1 MRFCVVGAGA
11 MGGVYGLSLI
21 DAGYEVDFL
30 DVNLDHIKSVKKDGF
45 RISGIGGQ
53 RVQKVNISAHENDF
67 VNSADVVLF
76 QAHTTGTK
84 SAANSVAT
92 VLKPDGWVIT
102 LQNGI
107 GNIEALSA
115 VLGEERVVGC
125 ISYHSAALEDL
136 GHVSHTNDGTTFIGE
151 LNGAISKRVKDLAE
165 AFKKASLSPEITAD
179 ILGVIW
185 GKFVVNC
192 GINPLCAVTGLR
204 SGEIARN
211 NAAAE
216 MQTKILE
223 EIMAVVEAKGIK
235 LPNNDMITYVKRLTR
250 ARYNKPSMQQHVE
263 AGRLTEIDALNGAL
277 VSEAKSLNI
286 SVPFNEALVNL
297 VKAREFAM
305 QQAFMDPKVDYEE
318 LERLALEEK

>member
-115 VLGEERVVGC
+115 VLGEERVVGG
-125 ISYHSAALEDL
+125 ISYHSAALEGI

-151 LNGAISKRVKDLAE
+151 LNGAISNGGNHPPRNRIVVIPAIKIIFAYSPRKNSANVIAE
-165 AFKKASLSPEITAD
+165 YSTL
-179 ILGVIW
+179 
-185 GKFVVNC
+185 
-192 GINPLCAVTGLR
+192 
-204 SGEIARN
+204 
-211 NAAAE
+211 
-216 MQTKILE
+216 
-223 EIMAVVEAKGIK
+223 
-235 LPNNDMITYVKRLTR
+235 
-250 ARYNKPSMQQHVE
+250 
-263 AGRLTEIDALNGAL
+263 
-277 VSEAKSLNI
+277 
-286 SVPFNEALVNL
+286 
-297 VKAREFAM
+297 
-305 QQAFMDPKVDYEE
+305 
-318 LERLALEEK
+318 

>member
-45 RISGIGGQ
+45 RLSGIGGQ
-53 RVQKVNISAHENDF
+53 RVKKVNISAHENDF

-76 QAHTTGTK
+76 HAHTTGTK

-115 VLGEERVVGC
+115 VLGEERVVGG

-165 AFKKASLSPEITAD
+165 AFKKASLSPEITTD

-250 ARYNKPSMQQHVE
+250 ARYNKPSMQQHIE

-286 SVPFNEALVNL
+286 SVPFNKALVNL

-305 QQAFMDPKVDYEE
+305 QQAFMDPKVDYEK
-318 LERLALEEK
+318 LERRALEEK

>member
-115 VLGEERVVGC
+115 VLGEERVVGG

-165 AFKKASLSPEITAD
+165 AFKKASLSPEITTD

-250 ARYNKPSMQQHVE
+250 ARYNKPSMQQHIE

>member
-45 RISGIGGQ
+45 RLSGIGGQ

-76 QAHTTGTK
+76 HAHTTGTK
-84 SAANSVAT
+84 STANSVAT

-115 VLGEERVVGC
+115 VLGEERVVGG
-125 ISYHSAALEDL
+125 ISYHSAALEGL

-250 ARYNKPSMQQHVE
+250 ARYNKPSMQQHIE

-286 SVPFNEALVNL
+286 SVPFKEALVNL

>member
-115 VLGEERVVGC
+115 VLGEERVVGG

-136 GHVSHTNDGTTFIGE
+136 GHVNHTNDGTTFIGE

-250 ARYNKPSMQQHVE
+250 ARYNKPSMQQHIE

-318 LERLALEEK
+318 LERLALQEK

>member
-76 QAHTTGTK
+76 HAHTTGTK

-115 VLGEERVVGC
+115 VLGEERVVGG

-185 GKFVVNC
+185 EKFVVNC

-250 ARYNKPSMQQHVE
+250 ARYNKPSMQQHIE

>member
-11 MGGVYGLSLI
+11 MGGVYGLNLI

-30 DVNLDHIKSVKKDGF
+30 DVNLDHIKSVKKDCF

-115 VLGEERVVGC
+115 VLGEERVVGG

-250 ARYNKPSMQQHVE
+250 ARYNKPSMQQHIE

-286 SVPFNEALVNL
+286 NVPFNEALVNL

>member
-115 VLGEERVVGC
+115 VLGEERVVGG

-165 AFKKASLSPEITAD
+165 AFKRASLSPEITAD

-250 ARYNKPSMQQHVE
+250 ARYNKPSMQQHIE

-318 LERLALEEK
+318 LERRSLEEE

>member
-21 DAGYEVDFL
+21 DAGYDVDFL

-53 RVQKVNISAHENDF
+53 RVQKVNISAQEDDF

-115 VLGEERVVGC
+115 VLGEERVVGG
-125 ISYHSAALEDL
+125 ISYHSAALEGL
-136 GHVSHTNDGTTFIGE
+136 GHVSHTNDGATFIGE

-250 ARYNKPSMQQHVE
+250 ARYNKPSMQQHIE

-318 LERLALEEK
+318 LERRSLEEE

>member
-11 MGGVYGLSLI
+11 MGGVYGLNLI

-84 SAANSVAT
+84 SAASSVAT

-115 VLGEERVVGC
+115 VLGEERVVGG

-250 ARYNKPSMQQHVE
+250 ARYNKPSMQQHIE

>member
-115 VLGEERVVGC
+115 VLGEERVVGG
-125 ISYHSAALEDL
+125 ISYHSAALEGL

-165 AFKKASLSPEITAD
+165 AFEKASLSPEITAD

-250 ARYNKPSMQQHVE
+250 ARYNKPSMQQHIE

>member
-45 RISGIGGQ
+45 RISGIGGK

-115 VLGEERVVGC
+115 VLGEERVVGG

-165 AFKKASLSPEITAD
+165 AFKRASLSPEITAD

-250 ARYNKPSMQQHVE
+250 ARYNKPSMQQHIE

-286 SVPFNEALVNL
+286 NVPFNEALVNL

>member
-115 VLGEERVVGC
+115 VLGEERVVGG

-235 LPNNDMITYVKRLTR
+235 LPNNDMIAYVKRLTR
-250 ARYNKPSMQQHVE
+250 ARYNKPSMQQHIE

>member
-115 VLGEERVVGC
+115 VLGEERVVGG

-165 AFKKASLSPEITAD
+165 AFKKASLNPEITAD

-250 ARYNKPSMQQHVE
+250 ARYNKPSMQQHIE

>member
-45 RISGIGGQ
+45 RLSGIGGQ

-115 VLGEERVVGC
+115 VLGEERVVGG

-165 AFKKASLSPEITAD
+165 AFKKASLSPEITTD

-250 ARYNKPSMQQHVE
+250 SRYNKPSMQQHIE

-286 SVPFNEALVNL
+286 SVPFNKALVNL

-305 QQAFMDPKVDYEE
+305 QQAFMDAKVDYEE
-318 LERLALEEK
+318 LERRTLEEK

>member
-53 RVQKVNISAHENDF
+53 QVQKVNISAHENDF

-84 SAANSVAT
+84 SVNSVAT

-115 VLGEERVVGC
+115 VLGEER
-125 ISYHSAALEDL
+125 
-136 GHVSHTNDGTTFIGE
+136 
-151 LNGAISKRVKDLAE
+151 
-165 AFKKASLSPEITAD
+165 
-179 ILGVIW
+179 
-185 GKFVVNC
+185 
-192 GINPLCAVTGLR
+192 
-204 SGEIARN
+204 
-211 NAAAE
+211 
-216 MQTKILE
+216 
-223 EIMAVVEAKGIK
+223 
-235 LPNNDMITYVKRLTR
+235 
-250 ARYNKPSMQQHVE
+250 
-263 AGRLTEIDALNGAL
+263 
-277 VSEAKSLNI
+277 
-286 SVPFNEALVNL
+286 
-297 VKAREFAM
+297 
-305 QQAFMDPKVDYEE
+305 
-318 LERLALEEK
+318 

>member
-115 VLGEERVVGC
+115 VLGEERVVGG

-136 GHVSHTNDGTTFIGE
+136 GHVSHTNGGATFIGE

-165 AFKKASLSPEITAD
+165 AFKKASLSPEITTD

-250 ARYNKPSMQQHVE
+250 ARYNKPSMQQHIE

>member
-115 VLGEERVVGC
+115 VLGEERVVGG

-136 GHVSHTNDGTTFIGE
+136 GHVNHTNDGTTFIGE

-250 ARYNKPSMQQHVE
+250 ARYNKPSMQQHIE

>member
-45 RISGIGGQ
+45 KISGIGGQ

-115 VLGEERVVGC
+115 VLGEERVVGG

-250 ARYNKPSMQQHVE
+250 ARYNKPSMQQHIE

>member
-11 MGGVYGLSLI
+11 MGGVYGLNLI

-115 VLGEERVVGC
+115 VLGEERVVGG

-250 ARYNKPSMQQHVE
+250 ARYNKPSMQQHIE

>member
-11 MGGVYGLSLI
+11 MGGVYGLNLI

-115 VLGEERVVGC
+115 VLGEERGVGC

-250 ARYNKPSMQQHVE
+250 ARYHKPSMQQHIE

-286 SVPFNEALVNL
+286 SFPFNEALVNL

>member
-11 MGGVYGLSLI
+11 MGGVYGLNLI

-115 VLGEERVVGC
+115 VLGEERVVGG

-250 ARYNKPSMQQHVE
+250 ARYNKPSMQQHIE

-305 QQAFMDPKVDYEE
+305 QQAFMDSKVDYEE